1 MISAGF
7 LSSWS
12 GRVREGL
19 ANASWRRLARREQ
32 SEKKR
37 GVQWKDLVTK
47 AQVKRGLVGSLGY
60 GGVLGAGTRA

>member
-19 ANASWRRLARREQ
+19 ANASWRRLARR
-32 SEKKR
+32 
-37 GVQWKDLVTK
+37 DM
-47 AQVKRGLVGSLGY
+47 LGK
-60 GGVLGAGTRA
+60 